1 MPTLILLNPQVY
13 QAPESVIMN
22 QKVHYFHDF
31 SLSYFYRIK
40 AMSWI
45 TADHLQWTIYVKTK
59 SRVYMCIKELAQNFP
74 GLLIPHQVN
83 QKVHLSYLYIIH
95 IYSLSFT
102 GQRYPNTTVAAKAY
116 YKCRFFNAHQSVSP
130 PKNIKILIIM
140 KITSF
145 PLKQFG

>member
-59 SRVYMCIKELAQNFP
+59 SRVYMCIKKLAQNFP
-74 GLLIPHQVN
+74 GLPIPH
-83 QKVHLSYLYIIH
+83 
-95 IYSLSFT
+95 
-102 GQRYPNTTVAAKAY
+102 
-116 YKCRFFNAHQSVSP
+116 
-130 PKNIKILIIM
+130 
-140 KITSF
+140 
-145 PLKQFG
+145 